1 MATMRGTRVPVG
13 SASWINEERTTA
25 LSIVQAEAEE
35 FSFAARNE
43 FDWLNEHMAGIFN
56 ENEMHV
62 HPCHQL
68 WGRLLIDNV
77 AEIFKTPGK
86 LRSKTPRTARKVDNG
101 EPRVPLSDVF
111 SSTPNGAPNAFTQQ
125 LARTTPKVNLAQST
139 SSPLINRN
147 ISPHKAAPSPRPVS
161 KQPVALADSGYY
173 GSQDV
178 DNVDDVDDDMDID
191 LIEEETEIGE
201 PRSSPPKTTG
211 RTGHVAFDTTA
222 EQNASQSPTATRTMR
237 SPEVTFQTAKEE
249 QTTKVMRDIT
259 EEAPSPVSEASSA
272 PHSSPKHAEAPSS
285 PAASPKPRSV
295 KVASPAKTSPMK
307 QSPAKQASP
316 SPSPSLRGS
325 PSPAPEPTPA
335 ADSQDDVDVHMDED
349 TRSPSDESSPIR
361 PVRKSSLNFAS
372 LPAREPLKN
381 KSIGARVS
389 RTSHLDNNRQS
400 YYSRQTG
407 GKSLGNNIELL
418 GASDDEEG
426 NDEMN
431 IDDSTEATKEDDS
444 YASNH
449 NKTYTQRLQDQINLL
464 GKSQPNASRPSKSI
478 PSTAVAQQISQAS
491 APQPAAEV
499 KATSPTKKSAAPPT
513 PGAFPEDDQEE
524 DEEEEEDDWIA
535 PPVPAKDTP
544 QSSPRPQLPKSHT
557 ADVMEGI
564 DGADTISGPEFALP
578 KQRQSPGRSGSP
590 KRAPVIPERTT
601 SVFGHGKSAS
611 VSVLPDLSKDKMV
624 EDLSPAKK
632 HVSVS
637 NPLSAV
643 PEDGRPET
651 PQSPTRSFRDS
662 PLKQVKNKLS
672 SILKSSKGLLA
683 SSAAISAEG
692 KSSLM
697 SPSTTRFGLH
707 SGPSTDSIAPQ
718 SASAEPLYPDLSKRI
733 AADAQT
739 LASVGSPEKPVARR
753 TRASVEKEKE
763 DKRKEKEAKLMADQM
778 SKLDKARAE
787 EREKARTFSKEQEK
801 IAAMEKKIAAQKE
814 TEPPKEQE
822 KEVERPARTPAPKEV
837 PRPTRTSPRKAKNQG
852 EVEASAQASQPEKPD
867 VEMTEAPTPM
877 PPPSAPRSVGPSQT
891 ARPRELRRPMKPTK
905 EAPSKVKQAP
915 TVIRVN
921 TGSQHSQ
928 YHPSTSTLSSG
939 LQDTLGSSVKS
950 KTSQPGSHSKQSL
963 ASLKSSVSSNG
974 RPKALELAAKRKEQE
989 EREAQRKRDAKLEL
1003 ERKRAAIQEEERK
1016 QELQRRQDAE
1026 RQREREREQAEAK
1039 KNAQRQAAIERAKQT
1054 RAPPPAVRSQP
1065 NGPPDYTAS
1074 QRSDGQPPRPPSRLH
1089 STAHRPQEDR
1099 PVNAVLSNAS
1109 KPGTKRPLL
1118 QDGREETSSRNAPPR
1133 NGPSYQSKEAKRR
1146 RTSDDFADELDMDI
1160 QPPNIK
1166 GPPVRPPSVGFKKV
1180 CRAMDVPLAANTKT
1194 KQQEMPTKSM
1204 YGYTNA
1210 PPSASR
1216 DLFKSTVTAQHHS
1229 TIKSAKQV
1237 DMNQFAQ
1244 GHIPFAPNP
1253 NPAGP
1258 AHKTPARPM
1267 GTASTKSSAKATR
1280 SSPRFQDGEKIEL
1293 PEIDTDED
1301 EDEEDS
1307 HFGVAPWADSPDLRR
1322 ALMQQET
1329 MNPEGIFG
1337 PPRALNMEEVFSN
1350 KERWHKFRARTSS
1363 ANWSGSDR
1371 LTEDEIRKDL
1381 AARDKLRREGGW
1393 SYEMSKD
1400 LI

>member
-1 MATMRGTRVPVG
+1 MAAMRGTRVPIG

-56 ENEMHV
+56 ENE
-62 HPCHQL
+62 
-68 WGRLLIDNV
+68 INV

-86 LRSKTPRTARKVDNG
+86 LRGKTPRTTRKIDSG
-101 EPRVPLSDVF
+101 EARVPLSDVF
-111 SSTPNGAPNAFTQQ
+111 SSTPNGATNAFTQQ
-125 LARTTPKVNLAQST
+125 LARATPKLNLAQPAP
-139 SSPLINRN
+139 SPLINRN
-147 ISPHKAAPSPRPVS
+147 ISPLKAAPSPRPVS

-178 DNVDDVDDDMDID
+178 DNVDDVGDDMDVD
-191 LIEEETEIGE
+191 LIEEETDIGE
-201 PRSSPPKTTG
+201 PRSSPPKTG
-211 RTGHVAFDTTA
+211 RTGHVAFDVA
-222 EQNASQSPTATRTMR
+222 AQQNAPQSPTATRTMR

-249 QTTKVMRDIT
+249 LTTRVMRDPT
-259 EEAPSPVSEASSA
+259 EEAQTPVSEAPSA
-272 PHSSPKHAEAPSS
+272 PLSSPKRAGTPSS
-285 PAASPKPRSV
+285 PAASPETCPAKI
-295 KVASPAKTSPMK
+295 ASPAKSSPKK

-316 SPSPSLRGS
+316 SPSSPKGSRS
-325 PSPAPEPTPA
+325 PSPEPTPGV
-335 ADSQDDVDVHMDED
+335 DSQDDDVDVHMDD
-349 TRSPSDESSPIR
+349 TRSDESSPIR

-372 LPAREPLKN
+372 LPAREPLRN
-381 KSIGARVS
+381 KSIGGRVS

-407 GKSLGNNIELL
+407 GKSLGNNVEVL

-426 NDEMN
+426 NDDEMN
-431 IDDSTEATKEDDS
+431 VDESTEATKDGDS
-444 YASNH
+444 YASTH

-464 GKSQPNASRPSKSI
+464 GKSQPNATRPSKSI
-478 PSTAVAQQISQAS
+478 PSSAVAQQLAQAS
-491 APQPAAEV
+491 APQPATELRRA
-499 KATSPTKKSAAPPT
+499 SPMKKPAAPPT
-513 PGAFPEDDQEE
+513 PGAFPEDEGEE
-524 DEEEEEDDWIA
+524 DEEEDDWIA
-535 PPVPAKDTP
+535 PPLPAKDSP
-544 QSSPRPQLPKSHT
+544 KSSPRPHLLKSHT

-564 DGADTISGPEFALP
+564 DGPDTVSGPDFDLP
-578 KQRQSPGRSGSP
+578 TQWRSPGRSGSP
-590 KRAPVIPERTT
+590 KRAPVIPERST

-611 VSVLPDLSKDKMV
+611 VSILPDLSKDIMA
-624 EDLSPAKK
+624 EDSSPAKK
-632 HVSVS
+632 HLSVS

-643 PEDGRPET
+643 LEDGRPET
-651 PQSPTRSFRDS
+651 PQSPTRGFRDS

-692 KSSLM
+692 KASTT
-697 SPSTTRFGLH
+697 SPTSTRFGLH
-707 SGPSTDSIAPQ
+707 SGPSTESLAPQ
-718 SASAEPLYPDLSKRI
+718 PVPSEPLYPDLSKRI

-739 LASVGSPEKPVARR
+739 LGSMGSPEKPVARR

-787 EREKARTFSKEQEK
+787 EREKARTFSKEQER
-801 IAAMEKKIAAQKE
+801 IAAMEKLIAAQKE
-814 TEPPKEQE
+814 MGPEMEAD
-822 KEVERPARTPAPKEV
+822 KEVERPAQTPAPKEA
-837 PRPTRTSPRKAKNQG
+837 PKPTRTSPRKAKNQG
-852 EVEASAQASQPEKPD
+852 EVEAPAHASHAEKPD
-867 VEMTEAPTPM
+867 VDMIEAPTPM
-877 PPPSAPRSVGPSQT
+877 PPPSAPRSVGPSQA

-928 YHPSTSTLSSG
+928 YHPSTSALSAG
-939 LQDTLGSSVKS
+939 LQDTMGSSVKPKS
-950 KTSQPGSHSKQSL
+950 SQPGSHSKQSL

-989 EREAQRKRDAKLEL
+989 ERDAQRKKDAKVEL

-1016 QELQRRQDAE
+1016 QEVQRRQEAE

-1065 NGPPDYTAS
+1065 NGPPDYTAG
-1074 QRSDGQPPRPPSRLH
+1074 QRSDNQPPRPPSRLN
-1089 STAHRPQEDR
+1089 SAAHRSQEDR
-1099 PVNAVLSNAS
+1099 PVNAILSNAS
-1109 KPGTKRPLL
+1109 KPSSKRPLP
-1118 QDGREETSSRNAPPR
+1118 QDGREESSSRNPPPR
-1133 NGPSYQSKEAKRR
+1133 NGPSYQSKDAKRR

-1166 GPPVRPPSVGFKKV
+1166 GPPVRPPSVGYKKS
-1180 CRAMDVPLAANTKT
+1180 
-1194 KQQEMPTKSM
+1194 EMPTKSM
-1204 YGYTNA
+1204 FGYTNA

-1229 TIKSAKQV
+1229 TTKSIKQV

-1253 NPAGP
+1253 NPAGA

-1267 GTASTKSSAKATR
+1267 GTASTKSTAKATR

-1301 EDEEDS
+1301 EDDGDAQI
-1307 HFGVAPWADSPDLRR
+1307 GVAPWADSPQLRS
-1322 ALMQQET
+1322 ALMRQET
-1329 MNPEGIFG
+1329 LNPEVIFG
-1337 PPRALNMEEVFSN
+1337 PPRALHMEEVFSN

>member
-1 MATMRGTRVPVG
+1 MATMRGTRVPIG
-13 SASWINEERTTA
+13 SASWVNEERTTA

-43 FDWLNEHMAGIFN
+43 FDWLNEHMAGVFN
-56 ENEMHV
+56 ENE
-62 HPCHQL
+62 
-68 WGRLLIDNV
+68 INV

-101 EPRVPLSDVF
+101 EPRIVSLLLSRAPTSTSANKVQPLSDVF
-111 SSTPNGAPNAFTQQ
+111 SSTPNGVPNTFTQHLTRATPNANP
-125 LARTTPKVNLAQST
+125 APST

-147 ISPHKAAPSPRPVS
+147 ISPLKAAPSPRPVS

-178 DNVDDVDDDMDID
+178 DNMDNEEDDDDMDVD
-191 LIEEETEIGE
+191 LIEEETQIDE
-201 PRSSPPKTTG
+201 PRSSPPKTAG
-211 RTGHVAFDTTA
+211 RTGHVAFEA
-222 EQNASQSPTATRTMR
+222 IEQNAPQSPTETRTMR

-249 QTTKVMRDIT
+249 QTTRVIRDVT
-259 EEAPSPVSEASSA
+259 EEAPSPASSKTSA
-272 PHSSPKHAEAPSS
+272 APSPAKETRTPS
-285 PAASPKPRSV
+285 PPIVSPKPRSAKKSV
-295 KVASPAKTSPMK
+295 SPIKASPLKR
-307 QSPAKQASP
+307 SPAKQSSPPSSPVLGAAP
-316 SPSPSLRGS
+316 SPMPE
-325 PSPAPEPTPA
+325 PSPAAE
-335 ADSQDDVDVHMDED
+335 SQDDVDVHMDDD
-349 TRSPSDESSPIR
+349 TRSPSDDESSPIR

-389 RTSHLDNNRQS
+389 RTSHLDMNRQS
-400 YYSRQTG
+400 YYGRQTG
-407 GKSLGNNIELL
+407 GKSLGNNMELL
-418 GASDDEEG
+418 GESDDEEG
-426 NDEMN
+426 NDDGMS
-431 IDDSTEATKEDDS
+431 IDGSTEDTKEVDN

-478 PSTAVAQQISQAS
+478 PSSAVAQQLAQTTAAQSVAD
-491 APQPAAEV
+491 AKAATPA
-499 KATSPTKKSAAPPT
+499 KKSAAPPT
-513 PGAFPEDDQEE
+513 PGAFPEDD
-524 DEEEEEDDWIA
+524 DEEEEVEEGEEDDWIA

-544 QSSPRPQLPKSHT
+544 LASPRPHLPKSHT

-564 DGADTISGPEFALP
+564 DRADTVSGPEFALP

-697 SPSTTRFGLH
+697 SPSTTRFGINP
-707 SGPSTDSIAPQ
+707 GPSTDSIVPQ
-718 SASAEPLYPDLSKRI
+718 SVAAEPLYPDLSKRI

-739 LASVGSPEKPVARR
+739 LSSMGSPEKPVARR

-778 SKLDKARAE
+778 SKLDKARAD

-814 TEPPKEQE
+814 KEPEQE
-822 KEVERPARTPAPKEV
+822 QVREVERPARTPAPKEA
-837 PRPTRTSPRKAKNQG
+837 PKPTRTSPRKVKAQA
-852 EVEASAQASQPEKPD
+852 EAEAAAQASQSEKPD
-867 VEMTEAPTPM
+867 VEMAEAPTPR

-891 ARPRELRRPMKPTK
+891 ARQRELRRPMKPSK
-905 EAPSKVKQAP
+905 EAPSKIKQAP

-928 YHPSTSTLSSG
+928 FHPSNSTLSSG
-939 LQDTLGSSVKS
+939 LQETLGSSVKS
-950 KTSQPGSHSKQSL
+950 KSSQPGSHSKQSL
-963 ASLKSSVSSNG
+963 ASMKSSVSSNG

-1016 QELQRRQDAE
+1016 QELQRRQEAE
-1026 RQREREREQAEAK
+1026 RQRERERDQAEAK
-1039 KNAQRQAAIERAKQT
+1039 KSAQRQAAIERAKQT

-1074 QRSDGQPPRPPSRLH
+1074 QRSDGQPPRPPSRMN
-1089 STAHRPQEDR
+1089 SMAHRSQEDR

-1109 KPGTKRPLL
+1109 KPGSKRPLP
-1118 QDGREETSSRNAPPR
+1118 QDSREDTGSRNPPAR
-1133 NGPSYQSKEAKRR
+1133 NGQSYKTQEAKRR

-1166 GPPVRPPSVGFKKV
+1166 GPPVRPPSVGFKK
-1180 CRAMDVPLAANTKT
+1180 D
-1194 KQQEMPTKSM
+1194 MPTKST

-1229 TIKSAKQV
+1229 TIKSTKQV

-1267 GTASTKSSAKATR
+1267 GAASTKSTAKATR

-1301 EDEEDS
+1301 EDDDDS

-1322 ALMQQET
+1322 ALMKQET

-1337 PPRALNMEEVFSN
+1337 PPRALNMEEVFNN

-1400 LI
+1400 LM

>member
-1 MATMRGTRVPVG
+1 MATIRGTRVPVG

-56 ENEMHV
+56 ENE
-62 HPCHQL
+62 
-68 WGRLLIDNV
+68 INV

-86 LRSKTPRTARKVDNG
+86 LRSKTPRTARKADNG

-125 LARTTPKVNLAQST
+125 LARTTPKVNPAQST
-139 SSPLINRN
+139 SSPLVNRN

-178 DNVDDVDDDMDID
+178 DNVDDVDDDMDVD

-211 RTGHVAFDTTA
+211 RTGHVAFDATA
-222 EQNASQSPTATRTMR
+222 EQNAPQSPTVTRTMR

-249 QTTKVMRDIT
+249 QTTRVMRDIT
-259 EEAPSPVSEASSA
+259 EEAPSPASGASST
-272 PHSSPKHAEAPSS
+272 PHSSSKRAKTPSS
-285 PAASPKPRSV
+285 PVASPEPRSA
-295 KVASPAKTSPMK
+295 KVASPTKASPMK
-307 QSPAKQASP
+307 RSPAKQASP
-316 SPSPSLRGS
+316 SPSLSPRGS
-325 PSPAPEPTPA
+325 PSPVREPTPMA
-335 ADSQDDVDVHMDED
+335 NSQDDVDVHMDED

-389 RTSHLDNNRQS
+389 RTSHLDNHRQS
-400 YYSRQTG
+400 YYSRQTE

-426 NDEMN
+426 NDDEMN
-431 IDDSTEATKEDDS
+431 VDDSTEATKESDS

-478 PSTAVAQQISQAS
+478 PSSAVAQQLAQAS

-499 KATSPTKKSAAPPT
+499 KTASPTKKSAAPPT
-513 PGAFPEDDQEE
+513 PGAFPED
-524 DEEEEEDDWIA
+524 EEEEDDWIA

-544 QSSPRPQLPKSHT
+544 QSSPRPHLSKSHT

-564 DGADTISGPEFALP
+564 DGADTISGPEFGLP

-611 VSVLPDLSKDKMV
+611 VSVLPDLSKGKMV

-643 PEDGRPET
+643 LEDGHPET

-707 SGPSTDSIAPQ
+707 SGPSTESIAPQ
-718 SASAEPLYPDLSKRI
+718 QAPAEPLYPDLSKRI

-739 LASVGSPEKPVARR
+739 LTSLGSPEKPVARR

-801 IAAMEKKIAAQKE
+801 IAAMEKRIAAQKE
-814 TEPPKEQE
+814 AASEKEQE
-822 KEVERPARTPAPKEV
+822 KEMERPARTPAPKEA
-837 PRPTRTSPRKAKNQG
+837 PKPTRTSPRKAKNQG
-852 EVEASAQASQPEKPD
+852 DVEASAQASQLEKPD

-891 ARPRELRRPMKPTK
+891 ARPRELRRPTKPTK

-1016 QELQRRQDAE
+1016 QESQRRQEAE
-1026 RQREREREQAEAK
+1026 RQRERDAEAK

-1074 QRSDGQPPRPPSRLH
+1074 QRSDGQPPRPPSRMN
-1089 STAHRPQEDR
+1089 SAASRSQEDR

-1109 KPGTKRPLL
+1109 KPGSKRPLP
-1118 QDGREETSSRNAPPR
+1118 QDGREETSSRNPPPR
-1133 NGPSYQSKEAKRR
+1133 NGPAYQSKEAKRR

-1180 CRAMDVPLAANTKT
+1180 CRATDGSLAALANM

-1267 GTASTKSSAKATR
+1267 GTASTKSTAKATR

-1322 ALMQQET
+1322 ALMRQET
-1329 MNPEGIFG
+1329 IDPKEVFG

>member
-13 SASWINEERTTA
+13 SALWVNEERTTA

-35 FSFAARNE
+35 FSFAAKNE
-43 FDWLNEHMAGIFN
+43 FDWLNEHMAEIFN
-56 ENEMHV
+56 ENEMH
-62 HPCHQL
+62 
-68 WGRLLIDNV
+68 
-77 AEIFKTPGK
+77 
-86 LRSKTPRTARKVDNG
+86 
-101 EPRVPLSDVF
+101 PLSDVF
-111 SSTPNGAPNAFTQQ
+111 SSTPNGAQNAFTQQ
-125 LARTTPKVNLAQST
+125 LARTTPKVNPAQSIL
-139 SSPLINRN
+139 SPTINRN

-161 KQPVALADSGYY
+161 KPPIALADSGYY

-178 DNVDDVDDDMDID
+178 DNVNDDNDDDMDVD
-191 LIEEETEIGE
+191 LIEEETQLGE
-201 PRSSPPKTTG
+201 PRSSPPKTG
-211 RTGHVAFDTTA
+211 RVGHVAFDTAA
-222 EQNASQSPTATRTMR
+222 EQSALQSPTVTRTIR
-237 SPEVTFQTAKEE
+237 SPEVTFQTAKED
-249 QTTKVMRDIT
+249 QTTRVMRDIT

-272 PHSSPKHAEAPSS
+272 PQSSPKRAQTPSS
-285 PAASPKPRSV
+285 SMASPKPRSAKAASPV
-295 KVASPAKTSPMK
+295 KTSLPMKRSPAKVASP
-307 QSPAKQASP
+307 P
-316 SPSPSLRGS
+316 SPSPMGSL
-325 PSPAPEPTPA
+325 SPAPEPTPA
-335 ADSQDDVDVHMDED
+335 ADSQDEVDVHMDDD

-372 LPAREPLKN
+372 LPAREPLRN

-389 RTSHLDNNRQS
+389 RTSHLDTNRQS
-400 YYSRQTG
+400 HYSRQTG
-407 GKSLGNNIELL
+407 GKSLRNNLELL

-426 NDEMN
+426 NEDEMK
-431 IDDSTEATKEDDS
+431 IDDSTEVTNGADS
-444 YASNH
+444 YASEH

-478 PSTAVAQQISQAS
+478 PSSAVAHQISHTS
-491 APQPAAEV
+491 AQQPATEA
-499 KATSPTKKSAAPPT
+499 KAASPIKKSAAPPT
-513 PGAFPEDDQEE
+513 PGAFPEDEE
-524 DEEEEEDDWIA
+524 DEGEEEEEEEEEDDWIA

-544 QSSPRPQLPKSHT
+544 KSSPRPQLPKSHT

-564 DGADTISGPEFALP
+564 ERADTVSGSEFALP
-578 KQRQSPGRSGSP
+578 KQRQSPGRSSSP
-590 KRAPVIPERTT
+590 HRAPVIPERTT
-601 SVFGHGKSAS
+601 SIFSHGKSAS
-611 VSVLPDLSKDKMV
+611 VSVLPDMSKDKMA

-637 NPLSAV
+637 NPLFAV
-643 PEDGRPET
+643 PENGRPET

-683 SSAAISAEG
+683 SSAAVSAEG

-697 SPSTTRFGLH
+697 SPSTARFGLH
-707 SGPSTDSIAPQ
+707 SGPSTDSIAPPQ

-733 AADAQT
+733 AADVQT
-739 LASVGSPEKPVARR
+739 LASVGSPENPVARR

-801 IAAMEKKIAAQKE
+801 IAAMEKKIAPQRE
-814 TEPPKEQE
+814 TESEKEEE
-822 KEVERPARTPAPKEV
+822 KEVERPARTPAPKEALK
-837 PRPTRTSPRKAKNQG
+837 PTRTSPRKAKNQAEA
-852 EVEASAQASQPEKPD
+852 EVSQPEKLD

-928 YHPSTSTLSSG
+928 YHPSTTTLSSG
-939 LQDTLGSSVKS
+939 LQDTLGSSVKV

-989 EREAQRKRDAKLEL
+989 ERDAQRKRDAKLEL

-1016 QELQRRQDAE
+1016 QELQRRQEAE

-1074 QRSDGQPPRPPSRLH
+1074 QRSDGQPPRPPSRLT
-1089 STAHRPQEDR
+1089 STAHRSHEDR

-1109 KPGTKRPLL
+1109 KPGSKRPLP
-1118 QDGREETSSRNAPPR
+1118 QEGREERSSRNPGAR

-1166 GPPVRPPSVGFKKV
+1166 GPPVRPPSVGYKKV
-1180 CRAMDVPLAANTKT
+1180 CHAMNEPLVGTVNNME
-1194 KQQEMPTKSM
+1194 QQEMPTKSM
-1204 YGYTNA
+1204 FGYTNA

-1244 GHIPFAPNP
+1244 GQIPFAPNP

-1258 AHKTPARPM
+1258 AHKTPARPK
-1267 GTASTKSSAKATR
+1267 GAPSTKSAAKATR

-1301 EDEEDS
+1301 EDEGDS

-1322 ALMQQET
+1322 ALMRQET

>member
-1 MATMRGTRVPVG
+1 MAAMRRTRVPPG

-56 ENEMHV
+56 ENE
-62 HPCHQL
+62 
-68 WGRLLIDNV
+68 INV

-86 LRSKTPRTARKVDNG
+86 LRSKTPRTTRKVDNG
-101 EPRVPLSDVF
+101 EARVPLSDVF
-111 SSTPNGAPNAFTQQ
+111 SSTPNGATNAFTQQ
-125 LARTTPKVNLAQST
+125 LARISPKFNPVQST

-178 DNVDDVDDDMDID
+178 DNVDDADDDDMDVD

-201 PRSSPPKTTG
+201 PRSSPPKTG
-211 RTGHVAFDTTA
+211 RTGHVAFDVTA
-222 EQNASQSPTATRTMR
+222 EQNVPQSPTATTAMR
-237 SPEVTFQTAKEE
+237 SPEATFQTAKEE
-249 QTTKVMRDIT
+249 QTTRVMRDAT
-259 EEAPSPVSEASSA
+259 EEAATPVSETSSA
-272 PHSSPKHAEAPSS
+272 PHSSPKRAETPPS
-285 PAASPKPRSV
+285 PVASPKTRSA
-295 KVASPAKTSPMK
+295 KIASPAKNSPAK
-307 QSPAKQASP
+307 RSPAKQASP
-316 SPSPSLRGS
+316 SPSPPTGS
-325 PSPAPEPTPA
+325 RSPAPEPTPG
-335 ADSQDDVDVHMDED
+335 ADSQDDDVDVHMDDD
-349 TRSPSDESSPIR
+349 TRSDESSPIR

-372 LPAREPLKN
+372 LPAREPLRN

-389 RTSHLDNNRQS
+389 RTSHLDLNRQS

-407 GKSLGNNIELL
+407 GKSLGNNVEVL

-426 NDEMN
+426 NDDEMN
-431 IDDSTEATKEDDS
+431 VEDSTEATNHGDS
-444 YASNH
+444 YASDH

-478 PSTAVAQQISQAS
+478 PSSAVAQQLAQAS
-491 APQPAAEV
+491 APQPVTESK
-499 KATSPTKKSAAPPT
+499 KASPMKKSAAPPT
-513 PGAFPEDDQEE
+513 PGAFPEDEE
-524 DEEEEEDDWIA
+524 DEDEEEDDWIA
-535 PPVPAKDTP
+535 PPVPAKDAP
-544 QSSPRPQLPKSHT
+544 KSSPRPHLLKSHT

-564 DGADTISGPEFALP
+564 NGSDTVSALDFGSP
-578 KQRQSPGRSGSP
+578 KQRKSPGRSGSP

-611 VSVLPDLSKDKMV
+611 VSILPDLSQDVMA

-632 HVSVS
+632 RLSVS

-643 PEDGRPET
+643 LEDGRPET
-651 PQSPTRSFRDS
+651 PQSPTRGFRDS

-692 KSSLM
+692 KSSIM
-697 SPSTTRFGLH
+697 SPSSARFGHH
-707 SGPSTDSIAPQ
+707 SGPSTESIAPQ
-718 SASAEPLYPDLSKRI
+718 PAPAEPLYPDLSKRL
-733 AADAQT
+733 AADTQT
-739 LASVGSPEKPVARR
+739 LSSVGSPEKPVARR

-787 EREKARTFSKEQEK
+787 EREKARTFSKEQER
-801 IAAMEKKIAAQKE
+801 IAAMEKMVAAQKE
-814 TEPPKEQE
+814 MEPEMEQDKEM
-822 KEVERPARTPAPKEV
+822 ERPARTPAPKEALK
-837 PRPTRTSPRKAKNQG
+837 PTRTSPRKAKNQG
-852 EVEASAQASQPEKPD
+852 EADASAQASQSEKPD

-963 ASLKSSVSSNG
+963 ASLKSSVSSTG

-989 EREAQRKRDAKLEL
+989 EREAQRKKDAKVEL

-1016 QELQRRQDAE
+1016 QEVQRRQEAE

-1065 NGPPDYTAS
+1065 NGPPDYTAG
-1074 QRSDGQPPRPPSRLH
+1074 QRSDAQPPRPPSRMN
-1089 STAHRPQEDR
+1089 STAHRSQEDR
-1099 PVNAVLSNAS
+1099 PVNAILSNAS
-1109 KPGTKRPLL
+1109 KPGSKRPLP
-1118 QDGREETSSRNAPPR
+1118 QDGREETGSRNPAPR
-1133 NGPSYQSKEAKRR
+1133 NVPSYQSNDAKRR

-1166 GPPVRPPSVGFKKV
+1166 GPPVRPPSVGFKK
-1180 CRAMDVPLAANTKT
+1180 
-1194 KQQEMPTKSM
+1194 EMPTKSM
-1204 YGYTNA
+1204 FGYTNA

-1229 TIKSAKQV
+1229 ITKSVKQV

-1267 GTASTKSSAKATR
+1267 GTASTKSTAKATR

-1301 EDEEDS
+1301 EDDGDAQI
-1307 HFGVAPWADSPDLRR
+1307 GVAPWADSPQLRS
-1322 ALMQQET
+1322 ALVRQET
-1329 MNPEGIFG
+1329 LNPELIFG
-1337 PPRALNMEEVFSN
+1337 PPRALHMEEVFSN

>member
-25 LSIVQAEAEE
+25 LSIVQAEAE
-35 FSFAARNE
+35 
-43 FDWLNEHMAGIFN
+43 
-56 ENEMHV
+56 
-62 HPCHQL
+62 
-68 WGRLLIDNV
+68 DNV

-111 SSTPNGAPNAFTQQ
+111 SATPKAAPSTFMQQ
-125 LARTTPKVNLAQST
+125 LARASTPKVNLAKPT
-139 SSPLINRN
+139 SSPLGRTT
-147 ISPHKAAPSPRPVS
+147 SPRKAAASPRLPVP
-161 KQPVALADSGYY
+161 KQPVVLADSGYY

-178 DNVDDVDDDMDID
+178 DNMDVD
-191 LIEEETEIGE
+191 LIEDQTEVGE
-201 PRSSPPKTTG
+201 PRSSPPKTAG
-211 RTGHVAFDTTA
+211 RTGHVAFDA
-222 EQNASQSPTATRTMR
+222 EEDEVEEDSPRSPTVTRTIR

-249 QTTKVMRDIT
+249 RTTRTMRDIT
-259 EEAPSPVSEASSA
+259 EEAPSPSSEASD
-272 PHSSPKHAEAPSS
+272 
-285 PAASPKPRSV
+285 AS
-295 KVASPAKTSPMK
+295 
-307 QSPAKQASP
+307 SPAKQADAPSSP
-316 SPSPSLRGS
+316 VTSPGPRVAQVVSPKKNS
-325 PSPAPEPTPA
+325 PIKQSPIKQVSPPVEAAASPEPEHMPLA
-335 ADSQDDVDVHMDED
+335 ESQDDVDVHMDDD
-349 TRSPSDESSPIR
+349 TRSPSDDESSPIR

-389 RTSHLDNNRQS
+389 RTSHLETNRQS
-400 YYSRQTG
+400 YYGRHTG
-407 GKSLGNNIELL
+407 GKSLGNNAERLT
-418 GASDDEEG
+418 ASDEDEDEEEEEG
-426 NDEMN
+426 NDYMT
-431 IDDSTEATKEDDS
+431 IDGPVNATKNSENF
-444 YASNH
+444 ASNH

-464 GKSQPNASRPSKSI
+464 GKSQPNASRPSKSVPNSTVVQQLTQA
-478 PSTAVAQQISQAS
+478 PSLQS
-491 APQPAAEV
+491 AAET
-499 KATSPTKKSAAPPT
+499 KPASPTKKTAAPPT
-513 PGAFPEDDQEE
+513 PGAFPDDEDDE
-524 DEEEEEDDWIA
+524 DEDDDWIA

-544 QSSPRPQLPKSHT
+544 VISPRPQLSKSHT
-557 ADVMEGI
+557 TDVMEGI
-564 DGADTISGPEFALP
+564 EGADTVGGSEFLFP
-578 KQRQSPGRSGSP
+578 PQQQSSVRSGSP
-590 KRAPVIPERTT
+590 KHAPDVPERAPGG
-601 SVFGHGKSAS
+601 FGHGKSAS
-611 VSVLPDLSKDKMV
+611 VSALPDLSKEKV
-624 EDLSPAKK
+624 AEDISKK
-632 HVSVS
+632 HISVS

-651 PQSPTRSFRDS
+651 PKSPTRSIRDS

-692 KSSLM
+692 KSSMM
-697 SPSTTRFGLH
+697 SPSTTRLGLQ
-707 SGPSTDSIAPQ
+707 SGPSTDSVLPH
-718 SASAEPLYPDLSKRI
+718 SLPAEPLYPDLSKRM

-739 LASVGSPEKPVARR
+739 IASTGSPERPVARR

-778 SKLDKARAE
+778 SKLDRVRAE
-787 EREKARTFSKEQEK
+787 EREKARVFSKEQER

-814 TEPPKEQE
+814 RELEQE
-822 KEVERPARTPAPKEV
+822 KEMLKSARTPAPKEV
-837 PRPTRTSPRKAKNQG
+837 QRPTRTSPRKVKGQG
-852 EVEASAQASQPEKPD
+852 ELGSTAQPVEPEKAD
-867 VEMTEAPTPM
+867 VDMMEAPTPRQ
-877 PPPSAPRSVGPSQT
+877 PPSVPRSAGPGQA
-891 ARPRELRRPMKPTK
+891 ARPRELRRPTRPTK
-905 EAPSKVKQAP
+905 EAPSKTKQAP

-928 YHPSTSTLSSG
+928 YHPSNSTLSSG
-939 LQDTLGSSVKS
+939 LQDTLSSSVKS

-963 ASLKSSVSSNG
+963 QSLKSSVSSNG

-989 EREAQRKRDAKLEL
+989 EREAQRKKDAKLEL

-1016 QELQRRQDAE
+1016 QDLQRRQDAE
-1026 RQREREREQAEAK
+1026 RQREREREQQSEAK

-1054 RAPPPAVRSQP
+1054 RAPPPAARSQP
-1065 NGPPDYTAS
+1065 NGPPDYAAS
-1074 QRSDGQPPRPPSRLH
+1074 QRSDGQPARPPSRLN
-1089 STAHRPQEDR
+1089 SAMHRSQDDR
-1099 PVNAVLSNAS
+1099 PVNTVLSNPVKAPS
-1109 KPGTKRPLL
+1109 KRPLP
-1118 QDGREETSSRNAPPR
+1118 QDGNEEGSARKPLVR
-1133 NGPSYQSKEAKRR
+1133 NGPSYQAKDAKRR

-1166 GPPVRPPSVGFKKV
+1166 GPPVRPPSVGFKK
-1180 CRAMDVPLAANTKT
+1180 D
-1194 KQQEMPTKSM
+1194 MPTKSM
-1204 YGYTNA
+1204 YGYTNV

-1216 DLFKSTVTAQHHS
+1216 DLFKSTVTAQHNS
-1229 TIKSAKQV
+1229 TIKSSKQV
-1237 DMNQFAQ
+1237 DMAQFAQ

-1267 GTASTKSSAKATR
+1267 GAATTKSAAKSAAR

-1301 EDEEDS
+1301 EDEDES
-1307 HFGVAPWADSPDLRR
+1307 HFGVAAWADSPDLRR
-1322 ALMQQET
+1322 ALMRQET

-1381 AARDKLRREGGW
+1381 AARDKLRKEGGW

>member
-1 MATMRGTRVPVG
+1 MAAMRGTRVPIG

-56 ENEMHV
+56 ENE
-62 HPCHQL
+62 
-68 WGRLLIDNV
+68 INV

-86 LRSKTPRTARKVDNG
+86 LRSKTPRTARKIDNG
-101 EPRVPLSDVF
+101 EARVPLSDVF
-111 SSTPNGAPNAFTQQ
+111 SSTPNGATNAFTQQ
-125 LARTTPKVNLAQST
+125 LARTTPKANLAQST
-139 SSPLINRN
+139 ASPLINRN

-178 DNVDDVDDDMDID
+178 DNVDDVDDDMDVD

-211 RTGHVAFDTTA
+211 RTGHVAFDVTA
-222 EQNASQSPTATRTMR
+222 EQNAPQSPTTTRTMR

-249 QTTKVMRDIT
+249 QTTRVIRDIT
-259 EEAPSPVSEASSA
+259 EEAPTPVSEASSA
-272 PHSSPKHAEAPSS
+272 PHSSPKRAETCSS
-285 PAASPKPRSV
+285 PAASPEPRPA
-295 KVASPAKTSPMK
+295 KIASPAKNSPMK
-307 QSPAKQASP
+307 RSPAKQASP
-316 SPSPSLRGS
+316 PPSSPKGS
-325 PSPAPEPTPA
+325 PSPAPEPTPG
-335 ADSQDDVDVHMDED
+335 ADSQDDDVDVHMDDD
-349 TRSPSDESSPIR
+349 TRSDESSPIR

-372 LPAREPLKN
+372 LPAREPLRN

-407 GKSLGNNIELL
+407 GKSLGNNVEIL

-426 NDEMN
+426 NDDEMN
-431 IDDSTEATKEDDS
+431 VDDSTEAAKEGDS

-478 PSTAVAQQISQAS
+478 PSSAVAQQLAQAS
-491 APQPAAEV
+491 TPQPAPV
-499 KATSPTKKSAAPPT
+499 IKKASPMKKSAAPPT
-513 PGAFPEDDQEE
+513 PGAFPEDEEEE
-524 DEEEEEDDWIA
+524 DEEEDDWIA

-544 QSSPRPQLPKSHT
+544 KSSPRPHLLKSHT

-564 DGADTISGPEFALP
+564 DGSETISGPEFGLP
-578 KQRQSPGRSGSP
+578 TQRQSPGRSGSP

-611 VSVLPDLSKDKMV
+611 VSILPDLSQDIMA

-643 PEDGRPET
+643 LEDGRPET
-651 PQSPTRSFRDS
+651 PQSPTRGFRDS

-697 SPSTTRFGLH
+697 SPSSARFGH
-707 SGPSTDSIAPQ
+707 HYGPSTESIAPQ
-718 SASAEPLYPDLSKRI
+718 PAPTEPLYPDLSKRI
-733 AADAQT
+733 AADTQT
-739 LASVGSPEKPVARR
+739 LSSVGSPEKPLARR

-778 SKLDKARAE
+778 SKLDKARAD
-787 EREKARTFSKEQEK
+787 EREKARTFNKEQEK

-814 TEPPKEQE
+814 MEPEMEQDKEA
-822 KEVERPARTPAPKEV
+822 ERPARTPAPKEA
-837 PRPTRTSPRKAKNQG
+837 PKPTRTSPRKAKNQG
-852 EVEASAQASQPEKPD
+852 EVEGPAQTSQSEKPD

-989 EREAQRKRDAKLEL
+989 EREAQRKKDAKVEL

-1016 QELQRRQDAE
+1016 QEVQRRQEAE

-1065 NGPPDYTAS
+1065 NGPPDYTAG
-1074 QRSDGQPPRPPSRLH
+1074 QRSDTQPPRPPSRMN
-1089 STAHRPQEDR
+1089 SAAHRSQEDR

-1109 KPGTKRPLL
+1109 KPGSKRPLP
-1118 QDGREETSSRNAPPR
+1118 QDGREETSSRNPPPR
-1133 NGPSYQSKEAKRR
+1133 NGPSYQPKDAKRR

-1166 GPPVRPPSVGFKKV
+1166 GPPVRPPSVGFKK
-1180 CRAMDVPLAANTKT
+1180 
-1194 KQQEMPTKSM
+1194 QEMPTKSM
-1204 YGYTNA
+1204 FGYTNA

-1229 TIKSAKQV
+1229 TTKSIKQV

-1267 GTASTKSSAKATR
+1267 GTASTKSTAKATR

-1301 EDEEDS
+1301 EDDGDS
-1307 HFGVAPWADSPDLRR
+1307 HFGVAAWADSPDLRR
-1322 ALMQQET
+1322 ALVRQET
-1329 MNPEGIFG
+1329 LNPEEIFG
-1337 PPRALNMEEVFSN
+1337 PPRALHMEEVFSN

>member
-1 MATMRGTRVPVG
+1 MAAMRGTRVPIG

-56 ENEMHV
+56 ENE
-62 HPCHQL
+62 
-68 WGRLLIDNV
+68 INV

-101 EPRVPLSDVF
+101 EARVPLSDVF
-111 SSTPNGAPNAFTQQ
+111 SSTPNGATNAFTQQ
-125 LARTTPKVNLAQST
+125 LARTTPKINLAQST

-178 DNVDDVDDDMDID
+178 DNVDNVYDDMDVD

-201 PRSSPPKTTG
+201 PRSSPPKTG
-211 RTGHVAFDTTA
+211 RTGHVAFDVTD
-222 EQNASQSPTATRTMR
+222 EQNAPHSPTATRTLR

-249 QTTKVMRDIT
+249 QTTRMMRDVT
-259 EEAPSPVSEASSA
+259 EEAPNLVSEASLA
-272 PHSSPKHAEAPSS
+272 HSSPKRVGTPSS
-285 PAASPKPRSV
+285 PEAGSAQIASPSKSSPAKSSPIKRSPAKP
-295 KVASPAKTSPMK
+295 ASPAKQM
-307 QSPAKQASP
+307 
-316 SPSPSLRGS
+316 S
-325 PSPAPEPTPA
+325 PSPASLKGSQSPASEPTPG
-335 ADSQDDVDVHMDED
+335 ADSQDDDVDVHMDDD
-349 TRSPSDESSPIR
+349 TRSDESSPIR

-372 LPAREPLKN
+372 LPAREPLRN

-389 RTSHLDNNRQS
+389 RTSHLDSNRQS

-407 GKSLGNNIELL
+407 GKSLGNNVEVM
-418 GASDDEEG
+418 GVSDDEEG
-426 NDEMN
+426 NDDEMN
-431 IDDSTEATKEDDS
+431 VDDSAEATKDGDS

-449 NKTYTQRLQDQINLL
+449 NRTYTQRLQDQINLL

-478 PSTAVAQQISQAS
+478 PSSAVAQQLAQAS
-491 APQPAAEV
+491 APQPATEFK
-499 KATSPTKKSAAPPT
+499 KASPMKKSAAPST
-513 PGAFPEDDQEE
+513 PGAFPEDEEEE
-524 DEEEEEDDWIA
+524 DEEEDDWIA
-535 PPVPAKDTP
+535 PPVPAKDTAK
-544 QSSPRPQLPKSHT
+544 SSPRPHLLKSHT
-557 ADVMEGI
+557 TDVMEGI
-564 DGADTISGPEFALP
+564 NISDTVSGPEFDLH

-601 SVFGHGKSAS
+601 SVLGHGKSAS
-611 VSVLPDLSKDKMV
+611 VSILPDLPQDIMA

-643 PEDGRPET
+643 LEDGRPET
-651 PQSPTRSFRDS
+651 PQSPTRGFRDS
-662 PLKQVKNKLS
+662 PLKQVKSKLS

-692 KSSLM
+692 KSSLV
-697 SPSTTRFGLH
+697 SPSSARFGQH
-707 SGPSTDSIAPQ
+707 PGPSTESIALQP
-718 SASAEPLYPDLSKRI
+718 APAEPLYPDLSKRL
-733 AADAQT
+733 AADTQT
-739 LASVGSPEKPVARR
+739 LSSVASPEKPVARR

-787 EREKARTFSKEQEK
+787 EREKARTFSKEQER
-801 IAAMEKKIAAQKE
+801 IAAMEKMIATQKE
-814 TEPPKEQE
+814 MGPEMEQD
-822 KEVERPARTPAPKEV
+822 KDVERPARTPAPKEA
-837 PRPTRTSPRKAKNQG
+837 PKPTRTSPRKAKNQG
-852 EVEASAQASQPEKPD
+852 EVEAPAQVSQSEKLD

-905 EAPSKVKQAP
+905 EASSKVKQAP

-939 LQDTLGSSVKS
+939 LQETLGSSVKS
-950 KTSQPGSHSKQSL
+950 KSSQPGSHSKQSL
-963 ASLKSSVSSNG
+963 ASLKSSVSSTG

-989 EREAQRKRDAKLEL
+989 EREAQRKKDAKVEL

-1016 QELQRRQDAE
+1016 QEVQRRLEAE

-1065 NGPPDYTAS
+1065 NGPPDYTAG
-1074 QRSDGQPPRPPSRLH
+1074 QRSDNQPPRPPSRMN
-1089 STAHRPQEDR
+1089 STVHRSQEDR
-1099 PVNAVLSNAS
+1099 PVNAVLSNVP
-1109 KPGTKRPLL
+1109 KPGSKRPLP
-1118 QDGREETSSRNAPPR
+1118 QDGREEPSSRNPLPR
-1133 NGPSYQSKEAKRR
+1133 NGPSYQSKDAKRR

-1166 GPPVRPPSVGFKKV
+1166 GPPVRPPSVGFKK
-1180 CRAMDVPLAANTKT
+1180 
-1194 KQQEMPTKSM
+1194 EMPTKSVF
-1204 YGYTNA
+1204 GYANA

-1229 TIKSAKQV
+1229 TTKSTKQM

-1267 GTASTKSSAKATR
+1267 GTAITKSTAKTTR

-1301 EDEEDS
+1301 EDDGDAQI
-1307 HFGVAPWADSPDLRR
+1307 GVAPWADSPQLRS
-1322 ALMQQET
+1322 ALVRQET
-1329 MNPEGIFG
+1329 LDPQQIFG
-1337 PPRALNMEEVFSN
+1337 PPRALHMEEVFSN

>member
-1 MATMRGTRVPVG
+1 MAAMRGTRVPPG

-56 ENEMHV
+56 EN
-62 HPCHQL
+62 Q
-68 WGRLLIDNV
+68 INV

-86 LRSKTPRTARKVDNG
+86 LRSKTPRTARKADNG
-101 EPRVPLSDVF
+101 EARVPLSDVF
-111 SSTPNGAPNAFTQQ
+111 SSTPNGATNAFTQQ
-125 LARTTPKVNLAQST
+125 LARTTPKVNLAKPT

-178 DNVDDVDDDMDID
+178 DNVDDTEDDMDVD
-191 LIEEETEIGE
+191 LIEEETDIGE
-201 PRSSPPKTTG
+201 PRSSPPKTG
-211 RTGHVAFDTTA
+211 RTGHVAFDVTV
-222 EQNASQSPTATRTMR
+222 EQDAPQSPTATRTMR

-249 QTTKVMRDIT
+249 QTTRVMRDVT
-259 EEAPSPVSEASSA
+259 EEAPAPVSETSSA
-272 PHSSPKHAEAPSS
+272 PHSSPKRAETPSS
-285 PAASPKPRSV
+285 PVPSPETHSPTIALSTKKSPTKRSL
-295 KVASPAKTSPMK
+295 
-307 QSPAKQASP
+307 AKQASP
-316 SPSPSLRGS
+316 SPSSLKGS
-325 PSPAPEPTPA
+325 RSPAPEPTPG
-335 ADSQDDVDVHMDED
+335 ADSQDDDVDVHMDDD
-349 TRSPSDESSPIR
+349 TRSDESSPIR

-372 LPAREPLKN
+372 LPAREPLRN

-400 YYSRQTG
+400 YYSSQTG
-407 GKSLGNNIELL
+407 GKSLGHNIEVL

-426 NDEMN
+426 NDDEMN
-431 IDDSTEATKEDDS
+431 VDDSTEATKEGDS

-478 PSTAVAQQISQAS
+478 PSSAVAQQLAQAS
-491 APQPAAEV
+491 ATQPATEPK
-499 KATSPTKKSAAPPT
+499 KASPVKKSAALPT
-513 PGAFPEDDQEE
+513 PGAFPEDDEEE
-524 DEEEEEDDWIA
+524 DEEEDDWIA
-535 PPVPAKDTP
+535 PPVPAKDAP
-544 QSSPRPQLPKSHT
+544 KSSPRPHLLKSHT

-564 DGADTISGPEFALP
+564 DGSDTVSGPDFGLS

-611 VSVLPDLSKDKMV
+611 VSILPDLSQDV
-624 EDLSPAKK
+624 VAEDLSPAKK

-643 PEDGRPET
+643 LEDGCPET
-651 PQSPTRSFRDS
+651 PQSPTRGFRDS

-692 KSSLM
+692 KSSII
-697 SPSTTRFGLH
+697 SPSSARFGHH
-707 SGPSTDSIAPQ
+707 SGPSTESIVAQPAP
-718 SASAEPLYPDLSKRI
+718 AEPLYPDLSKRI
-733 AADAQT
+733 AADTQT
-739 LASVGSPEKPVARR
+739 LGSVGSSEKPVARR

-787 EREKARTFSKEQEK
+787 EREKARTFSKEQER
-801 IAAMEKKIAAQKE
+801 IAAMEKLIAAQKE
-814 TEPPKEQE
+814 TEPEMEQD
-822 KEVERPARTPAPKEV
+822 KEVERPARTPAPKEA
-837 PRPTRTSPRKAKNQG
+837 PKPTRTSPRKAKNQG
-852 EVEASAQASQPEKPD
+852 EIEASAQASQPDKPD

-891 ARPRELRRPMKPTK
+891 ARPRELRRPIKPTK

-939 LQDTLGSSVKS
+939 LQDTLGSAVKS

-963 ASLKSSVSSNG
+963 ASLKSSVSSTG

-989 EREAQRKRDAKLEL
+989 EREVQRKKDAKSEL
-1003 ERKRAAIQEEERK
+1003 ERKRAALQEEERK
-1016 QELQRRQDAE
+1016 QELQRRQEAE

-1065 NGPPDYTAS
+1065 NGPPDYSAG
-1074 QRSDGQPPRPPSRLH
+1074 QRSDNQPPRPPSRMN
-1089 STAHRPQEDR
+1089 SAAHRSQEDR
-1099 PVNAVLSNAS
+1099 PVNAVLSNAT
-1109 KPGTKRPLL
+1109 KPGSKRPLP
-1118 QDGREETSSRNAPPR
+1118 QDGREETSSRNPAPRNAPP
-1133 NGPSYQSKEAKRR
+1133 YQSKDGKRR

-1166 GPPVRPPSVGFKKV
+1166 GPPVRPPSVGFKK
-1180 CRAMDVPLAANTKT
+1180 
-1194 KQQEMPTKSM
+1194 QEMPTKSM
-1204 YGYTNA
+1204 FGYTNA

-1229 TIKSAKQV
+1229 TTKSIKQV

-1267 GTASTKSSAKATR
+1267 GTASTKSTAKATR

-1301 EDEEDS
+1301 EDDEDA
-1307 HFGVAPWADSPDLRR
+1307 HIGVAPWADSPQLRSQLVR
-1322 ALMQQET
+1322 QET
-1329 MNPEGIFG
+1329 LDPEKIFG
-1337 PPRALNMEEVFSN
+1337 PPRALHMEEVFSN
-1350 KERWHKFRARTSS
+1350 KDRWHKFRARTSS

>member
-1 MATMRGTRVPVG
+1 MTTMRGTRVPVG
-13 SASWINEERTTA
+13 SASWVNEERTTA

-35 FSFAARNE
+35 FSFAAKNE

-56 ENEMHV
+56 ENEMH
-62 HPCHQL
+62 
-68 WGRLLIDNV
+68 
-77 AEIFKTPGK
+77 TPGK
-86 LRSKTPRTARKVDNG
+86 LRSKTPRTTRKVENG

-111 SSTPNGAPNAFTQQ
+111 SSTPNGALNSFTQQ
-125 LARTTPKVNLAQST
+125 LARTTPKGNPAQST
-139 SSPLINRN
+139 SSPMINRN

-161 KQPVALADSGYY
+161 KPPIALADSGYY

-178 DNVDDVDDDMDID
+178 DNVNDNDEDDMDVD
-191 LIEEETEIGE
+191 LIEEETQLGE
-201 PRSSPPKTTG
+201 PRSSPPKTG
-211 RTGHVAFDTTA
+211 RVGHVAFDTAA
-222 EQNASQSPTATRTMR
+222 EQSALQSPTVTRTIR
-237 SPEVTFQTAKEE
+237 SPEVTFQTAKED
-249 QTTKVMRDIT
+249 QTTRMMRDIT
-259 EEAPSPVSEASSA
+259 EEAPSPVSESSSA
-272 PHSSPKHAEAPSS
+272 PQSSPKRAQTPSS
-285 PAASPKPRSV
+285 PAASPRPRSA
-295 KVASPAKTSPMK
+295 KASSPMKTSLPIKRSPAKVP
-307 QSPAKQASP
+307 PPP
-316 SPSPSLRGS
+316 SPSPMGS
-325 PSPAPEPTPA
+325 PSPAPEPTPV
-335 ADSQDDVDVHMDED
+335 ADSQDEVDVHMDDD

-372 LPAREPLKN
+372 LPAREPLRN
-381 KSIGARVS
+381 KSIGPRVS
-389 RTSHLDNNRQS
+389 RTSHLDTNRQS
-400 YYSRQTG
+400 HYSRQTG
-407 GKSLGNNIELL
+407 GKSLGNNLDLL

-426 NDEMN
+426 NEDEMKT
-431 IDDSTEATKEDDS
+431 DDSTEATNGTDN
-444 YASNH
+444 YASKH

-464 GKSQPNASRPSKSI
+464 GKSQTNASRPSKSI
-478 PSTAVAQQISQAS
+478 PGSAVAHQTSHTS
-491 APQPAAEV
+491 AHQSAAEA
-499 KATSPTKKSAAPPT
+499 KAASPVKKSAAPPT
-513 PGAFPEDDQEE
+513 PGAFPEDDEDEGEE
-524 DEEEEEDDWIA
+524 EEEEEDDWIA

-544 QSSPRPQLPKSHT
+544 KSSPRPQLPKNHT

-564 DGADTISGPEFALP
+564 EGADTVSGSEFALP
-578 KQRQSPGRSGSP
+578 KQWQSPSRSSSP
-590 KRAPVIPERTT
+590 NRAPVIPERTT
-601 SVFGHGKSAS
+601 SVFSHGKSAS
-611 VSVLPDLSKDKMV
+611 VSVLPDMSKDKMAQ
-624 EDLSPAKK
+624 DLSLAKK

-637 NPLSAV
+637 NPLFAV
-643 PEDGRPET
+643 PENRRPET

-683 SSAAISAEG
+683 SSAAVSAEG

-697 SPSTTRFGLH
+697 SPSTARFGLH
-707 SGPSTDSIAPQ
+707 SGPSTDSIAPHQ
-718 SASAEPLYPDLSKRI
+718 SAPVEPLYPDLSKRI
-733 AADAQT
+733 APDVQT
-739 LASVGSPEKPVARR
+739 LSSVGSPEKPVARR

-763 DKRKEKEAKLMADQM
+763 DKLKEKEAKLMADQM

-801 IAAMEKKIAAQKE
+801 IAAMEKKIAAQRE
-814 TEPPKEQE
+814 TESEKGEEE
-822 KEVERPARTPAPKEV
+822 KEVERPARTPAPKEA
-837 PRPTRTSPRKAKNQG
+837 PRPIRTSPRKAKNQA
-852 EVEASAQASQPEKPD
+852 EAEASQPGKLD
-867 VEMTEAPTPM
+867 VEMTEAPTPL

-891 ARPRELRRPMKPTK
+891 ARPRELRRPMKPMK

-939 LQDTLGSSVKS
+939 LQDTLGSSVKA
-950 KTSQPGSHSKQSL
+950 KASQPGSHSKQSL

-989 EREAQRKRDAKLEL
+989 EREAQRKKDAKLEL

-1016 QELQRRQDAE
+1016 QELQRRQEAD

-1039 KNAQRQAAIERAKQT
+1039 KNAQRQAAIERPKQT

-1074 QRSDGQPPRPPSRLH
+1074 QRSDGQPPRPPSRLT
-1089 STAHRPQEDR
+1089 STAHRSQEDQ

-1109 KPGTKRPLL
+1109 KPGSKRPLP
-1118 QDGREETSSRNAPPR
+1118 QEGREERSSRNPAPR

-1166 GPPVRPPSVGFKKV
+1166 GPPVRPPSVGYKK
-1180 CRAMDVPLAANTKT
+1180 
-1194 KQQEMPTKSM
+1194 QEMPTKSM
-1204 YGYTNA
+1204 FGYNNA

-1244 GHIPFAPNP
+1244 GQIPFAPNP

-1267 GTASTKSSAKATR
+1267 GATSTKSAAKATR

-1301 EDEEDS
+1301 EDEGDS

-1322 ALMQQET
+1322 ALMRQET

>member
-1 MATMRGTRVPVG
+1 MATMRGTRVPIG
-13 SASWINEERTTA
+13 SASWVNEERTTA

-43 FDWLNEHMAGIFN
+43 FDWLNEHMAGVFN
-56 ENEMHV
+56 ENE
-62 HPCHQL
+62 
-68 WGRLLIDNV
+68 INV

-101 EPRVPLSDVF
+101 EPRIPLSDVF
-111 SSTPNGAPNAFTQQ
+111 SSTPNGAPNTFTQH
-125 LARTTPKVNLAQST
+125 LTRATPTANPVPST
-139 SSPLINRN
+139 LSPLINRN
-147 ISPHKAAPSPRPVS
+147 ISPLKAAPSPRPVS

-178 DNVDDVDDDMDID
+178 DNVDNEEDDDDDMDVD
-191 LIEEETEIGE
+191 LIEEETQIGE
-201 PRSSPPKTTG
+201 PRSSPPKTAG
-211 RTGHVAFDTTA
+211 RTGHVAFEA
-222 EQNASQSPTATRTMR
+222 IEQNAPQSPTETRTIR

-249 QTTKVMRDIT
+249 QTTRVIRDLT
-259 EEAPSPVSEASSA
+259 EEAPSSASSKTSAA
-272 PHSSPKHAEAPSS
+272 P
-285 PAASPKPRSV
+285 
-295 KVASPAKTSPMK
+295 SPAKEARTPSPPIVSPTPRSAK
-307 QSPAKQASP
+307 KSVSPIKASPQKRSPAKQSSPPSSPVLGAAP
-316 SPSPSLRGS
+316 SPMPE
-325 PSPAPEPTPA
+325 PSPAAE
-335 ADSQDDVDVHMDED
+335 SHDDVDVHMDDD
-349 TRSPSDESSPIR
+349 TRSPSDDESSPIR

-389 RTSHLDNNRQS
+389 RTSHLDMNRQS
-400 YYSRQTG
+400 YYGRQTG
-407 GKSLGNNIELL
+407 GKSLGNNMELL
-418 GASDDEEG
+418 GESDDEEG
-426 NDEMN
+426 NDDGMS
-431 IDDSTEATKEDDS
+431 IDGSAEDKKEVDN

-478 PSTAVAQQISQAS
+478 PSSAVAQQLAQTTA
-491 APQPAAEV
+491 AQLVEDAKAATPA
-499 KATSPTKKSAAPPT
+499 KKSAAPPT
-513 PGAFPEDDQEE
+513 PGAFPEDDEEE
-524 DEEEEEDDWIA
+524 DEVEEGEEDDWIA

-544 QSSPRPQLPKSHT
+544 LASPRPHLPKSHT

-564 DGADTISGPEFALP
+564 DRADTVSGPEFAFP

-697 SPSTTRFGLH
+697 SPSTTRFGINP
-707 SGPSTDSIAPQ
+707 GPSTDSIVPQ
-718 SASAEPLYPDLSKRI
+718 SVAAEPLYPDLSKRI

-739 LASVGSPEKPVARR
+739 LSSMGSPEKPVARR

-778 SKLDKARAE
+778 SKLDKARAD

-814 TEPPKEQE
+814 KEPEQE
-822 KEVERPARTPAPKEV
+822 QVREVERPARTPAPKEA
-837 PRPTRTSPRKAKNQG
+837 PKPTRTSPRKAKAQA
-852 EVEASAQASQPEKPD
+852 EAEAAAQASQSEKPD
-867 VEMTEAPTPM
+867 VEMAEAPTPR

-891 ARPRELRRPMKPTK
+891 ARQRELRRPMKPTK
-905 EAPSKVKQAP
+905 EAPSKIKQAP

-928 YHPSTSTLSSG
+928 FHPSNSTLSSG
-939 LQDTLGSSVKS
+939 LQETLGSSIKS
-950 KTSQPGSHSKQSL
+950 KSSQPGSHSKQSL
-963 ASLKSSVSSNG
+963 ASMKSSVSSNG

-1016 QELQRRQDAE
+1016 QELQRRQEAE
-1026 RQREREREQAEAK
+1026 RQRERDREQAEAK
-1039 KNAQRQAAIERAKQT
+1039 KSAQRQAAIERAKQT

-1074 QRSDGQPPRPPSRLH
+1074 QRSDGQPPRPPSRMN
-1089 STAHRPQEDR
+1089 SMAHRSQEDR

-1109 KPGTKRPLL
+1109 KPGSKRPLP
-1118 QDGREETSSRNAPPR
+1118 QDSREDTGSRNPPAR
-1133 NGPSYQSKEAKRR
+1133 NGQSYKTQEAKRR

-1180 CRAMDVPLAANTKT
+1180 GYPLLSAHEGSYTNVDH
-1194 KQQEMPTKSM
+1194 QDIPTKST

-1229 TIKSAKQV
+1229 TIKSTKQV

-1267 GTASTKSSAKATR
+1267 GAASTKSTAKATR

-1301 EDEEDS
+1301 EDDDDS

-1322 ALMQQET
+1322 ALMKQET

-1337 PPRALNMEEVFSN
+1337 PPRALNMEEVFNN

-1400 LI
+1400 LM